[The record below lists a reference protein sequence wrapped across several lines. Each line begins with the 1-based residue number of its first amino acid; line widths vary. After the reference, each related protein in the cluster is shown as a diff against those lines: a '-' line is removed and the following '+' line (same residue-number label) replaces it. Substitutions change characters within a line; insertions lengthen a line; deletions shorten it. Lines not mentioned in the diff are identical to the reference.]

1 MSPDELYALLPA
13 VHRRRD
19 AEHGGPLRALLTV
32 IADSAADVRQDID
45 RLYDNWFIETCD
57 DWVVPY
63 IGDLVGYEVLPWIAT
78 ALSEDTSRAGGLP
91 AAAVPR
97 RDVADTVE
105 HRRRKGTLALLEDLA
120 SGVAGWPARVIEYR
134 HLLCLTQPVR
144 RFSADGLTTRRR
156 RAHGGLVDVRGASA
170 LDRLG
175 GPFDGLARTVEM
187 PRPDS
192 PRRAGRYGVQSVG
205 LHVWRLRAYSV
216 TRTPAYCLDRDR
228 ACYTFNV
235 LAIDTPLCTAPV
247 PEPSRCHV
255 ADETNVPELISRR
268 ALSER
273 LYDLYGPGRSL
284 CVWTGPDKVA
294 DVVPPARI
302 VSADLTD
309 WSYRPAHGQ
318 VAVDP
323 LLGRLALGPGTA
335 PASEVRV
342 SYHHTFSGD
351 LGGGEYPRPTPE
363 RDQGGLYRVGPDER
377 YRAIADALDHWQ
389 ATKRDGA
396 GRAEA
401 VVEIT
406 SNEVYEEPAEIRLDP
421 GDRLTLRAAQG
432 VRPVLRLSRKRGGG
446 RPQGLTINGTGN
458 GRPDQAPAVL
468 VLDGLL
474 VTGGGVRVRG
484 GVSRLVLRH
493 CTLVPGWVL
502 RAQGG
507 PPAPGA
513 PSLDI
518 AGSPVSVD
526 VRSSILGAVSVDPG
540 GEPNLLDVCD
550 SVVDATDLDATVL
563 GAPDGGSADVVLTA
577 RRSTVLGQVRVR
589 RVELLENCLLAGDVR
604 VDQRDRGSVRFCW
617 LPAATSSTPAR
628 FHCEPDHSGARAAAL
643 RFSATRYGAP
653 DYVRLDDRCAAE
665 IRRGGANGSEP
676 GALHQLFQPQRE
688 DNLRTRLAEYTPA
701 GCDTGLYFV
710 T

>member
-19 AEHGGPLRALLTV
+19 AEQGGPLRALLTV
-32 IADSAADVRQDID
+32 VADSAAAVRQDIE
-45 RLYDNWFIETCD
+45 RLYDNWFVETCE

-78 ALSEDTSRAGGLP
+78 ALSEDTVRAGGLP

-97 RDVADTVE
+97 RDVADTVD

-120 SGVAGWPARVIEYR
+120 SGVAGWPARVVEYR

-144 RFSADGLTTRRR
+144 RFTSDGATARRR
-156 RAHGGLVDVRGASA
+156 TAHGGLVDVRGASA

-175 GPFDGLARTVEM
+175 GPFDGAARTVEVA
-187 PRPDS
+187 RPDS

-205 LHVWRLRAYSV
+205 VYVWRLRAYSV
-216 TRTPAYCLDRDR
+216 TRAPAYCLDRDR
-228 ACYTFNV
+228 ACYAFNV
-235 LAIDTPLCTAPV
+235 LAVDTPLYTAPV

-255 ADETNVPELISRR
+255 ADETNVPEPISRR

-284 CVWTGPDKVA
+284 CVWTGPDSVA
-294 DVVPPARI
+294 DVVPLAR
-302 VSADLTD
+302 VVAADLTD
-309 WSYRPAHGQ
+309 WSYRPAPGQ

-323 LLGRLALGPGTA
+323 VLGRLVLGPGTG

-342 SYHHTFSGD
+342 SYHHAFSGD
-351 LGGGEYPRPTPE
+351 LGGGEYPRPAPE
-363 RDQGGLYRVGPDER
+363 QPDRGALYRVGPGER
-377 YRAIADALDHWQ
+377 HRSVADALDHWQ
-389 ATKRDGA
+389 AAKRGGPA
-396 GRAEA
+396 GAEA
-401 VVEIT
+401 VVEII

-432 VRPVLRLSRKRGGG
+432 VRPVLRLPRGRHGD
-446 RPQGLTINGTGN
+446 RPQGLVINGTGT
-458 GRPDQAPAVL
+458 GRPGEAPTVC

-474 VTGGGVRVRG
+474 VAGGGIRVRG
-484 GVSRLVLRH
+484 EVGRLVLRH

-502 RAQGG
+502 QAQGR
-507 PPAPGA
+507 PLAPGA

-518 AGSPVSVD
+518 AGSPVSVE
-526 VRSSILGAVSVDPG
+526 VRSSILGAVSVDPA
-540 GEPNLLDVCD
+540 GEANVLDVCD
-550 SVVDATDLDATVL
+550 SVVDATDLEATAL
-563 GAPDGGSADVVLTA
+563 GAPDGGSAGVVLTA

-589 RVELLENCLLAGDVR
+589 GVELLENCLLAGEVR
-604 VDQRDRGSVRFCW
+604 VDRRDRGSLRFCW
-617 LPAATSSTPAR
+617 LPEGSATPTR
-628 FHCEPDHSGARAAAL
+628 FHCEPDHSGSRAADL

-653 DYVRLDDRCAAE
+653 AYVRLSDRCAAE

-688 DNLRTRLAEYTPA
+688 DNLRIRLAEYTPA
-701 GCDTGLYFV
+701 GCDTGLHFV